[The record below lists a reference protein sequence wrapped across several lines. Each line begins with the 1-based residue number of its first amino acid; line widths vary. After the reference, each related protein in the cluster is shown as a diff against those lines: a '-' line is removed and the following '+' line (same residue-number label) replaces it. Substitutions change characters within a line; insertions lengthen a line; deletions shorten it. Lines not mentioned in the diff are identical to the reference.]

1 MGNRRKSTG
10 AVRHVDE
17 LKLVSENSIKKLIAD
32 AMKVWVAQHEVE
44 TASVKAELLEIKSSQ
59 EFLSSQY
66 DDLKTECNR
75 LQQTNKQTT
84 RKGAAKT
91 KGSVGGI

>member
-44 TASVKAELLEIKSSQ
+44 TASLKAELLEIK
-59 EFLSSQY
+59 
-66 DDLKTECNR
+66 
-75 LQQTNKQTT
+75 
-84 RKGAAKT
+84 
-91 KGSVGGI
+91 V